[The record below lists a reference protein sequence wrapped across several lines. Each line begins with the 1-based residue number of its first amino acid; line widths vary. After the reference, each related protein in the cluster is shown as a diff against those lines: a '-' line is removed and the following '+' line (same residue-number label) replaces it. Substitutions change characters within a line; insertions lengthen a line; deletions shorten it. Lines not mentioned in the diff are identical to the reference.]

1 MEIIREIEGSENN
14 ISSLINFFKEIK
26 NFEKIFEE
34 DVASFEVLNENT
46 FRIKIGSFPNIS
58 LIHKR
63 TTRDSFSLKS
73 SSENFDFEILIN
85 LSEINMTTT
94 KCQIIFNGNF
104 SKMIEMM
111 AKKPLENFLNNITR
125 KIEGLE
131 LSN

>member
-73 SSENFDFEILIN
+73 RSENFDFEILIN
-85 LSEINMTTT
+85 LSKINMTTT

-104 SKMIEMM
+104 STMIEMM

>member
-1 MEIIREIEGSENN
+1 MEIIREIEGLENN

-26 NFEKIFEE
+26 NFEKIFAE

-63 TTRDSFSLKS
+63 TTLDSFSLKS
-73 SSENFDFEILIN
+73 RSDNFDFEILIN
-85 LSEINMTTT
+85 LSEINMTNT

-104 SKMIEMM
+104 STMIEMM
-111 AKKPLENFLNNITR
+111 AKKPLENFLTNITR

>member
-1 MEIIREIEGSENN
+1 MKIIKEIEGIENN

-73 SSENFDFEILIN
+73 RSDNFDFEILIN

-104 SKMIEMM
+104 STMIEMM

>member
-1 MEIIREIEGSENN
+1 MEIIREIEGLENN

-26 NFEKIFEE
+26 NFEKIFAG

>member
-73 SSENFDFEILIN
+73 RSDNFDFEILIN

>member
-1 MEIIREIEGSENN
+1 MKIIRETEGLENN

-26 NFEKIFEE
+26 NFEKIFAE

-46 FRIKIGSFPNIS
+46 FRIKIGSFPNIF

-73 SSENFDFEILIN
+73 RSDNFDFEILIN
-85 LSEINMTTT
+85 LFEINMTTT

-104 SKMIEMM
+104 STMIEMM

-125 KIEGLE
+125 NIEGLE

>member
-1 MEIIREIEGSENN
+1 MEIIREIEGLENN

-26 NFEKIFEE
+26 NFEKIFAE

-73 SSENFDFEILIN
+73 RSDNFDFEILIN
-85 LSEINMTTT
+85 LSEINMTKT

-104 SKMIEMM
+104 STMIEMM

>member
-73 SSENFDFEILIN
+73 RSENFDFEILIN

-104 SKMIEMM
+104 STMIEMM

>member
-1 MEIIREIEGSENN
+1 MKITREIKGLENN

-26 NFEKIFEE
+26 NFEKIFVE

-58 LIHKR
+58 LAHKR
-63 TTRDSFSLKS
+63 TTRNSFSLKS
-73 SSENFDFEILIN
+73 RSDNFDFEILIN
-85 LSEINMTTT
+85 LSEINKTTT
-94 KCQIIFNGNF
+94 KCQIIFSGNF
-104 SKMIEMM
+104 SAMIEMM
-111 AKKPLENFLNNITR
+111 AKKPLENFLNNITS

>member
-1 MEIIREIEGSENN
+1 MEIIRETEGLENN

-26 NFEKIFEE
+26 NFEKIFAE

-73 SSENFDFEILIN
+73 RSDNFDFEILIN

-104 SKMIEMM
+104 STMIEMM

>member
-1 MEIIREIEGSENN
+1 MEIIREIEGLENN

-26 NFEKIFEE
+26 NFEKIFAE

-73 SSENFDFEILIN
+73 RSDNFDFEILIN
-85 LSEINMTTT
+85 LSEINMSTT
-94 KCQIIFNGNF
+94 KFQIIFNGNF
-104 SKMIEMM
+104 STMIEMM
-111 AKKPLENFLNNITR
+111 AKNFLTTLQ
-125 KIEGLE
+125 GT
-131 LSN
+131 

>member
-1 MEIIREIEGSENN
+1 MKIIKEIEGLENN

-63 TTRDSFSLKS
+63 TTQDSFSLKS
-73 SSENFDFEILIN
+73 RSDNFDFEILIN

-94 KCQIIFNGNF
+94 KCKIIFNGNF
-104 SKMIEMM
+104 SAMIEMM

>member
-1 MEIIREIEGSENN
+1 MKIIKEIEGLENN
-14 ISSLINFFKEIK
+14 ISSLINFFKQIK
-26 NFEKIFEE
+26 NFEKIFAE
-34 DVASFEVLNENT
+34 DVASFEVLNKNT

-63 TTRDSFSLKS
+63 TTRDSFLLKS
-73 SSENFDFEILIN
+73 RSDNFDFEILIN
-85 LSEINMTTT
+85 LSEIDMTTT

-104 SKMIEMM
+104 STMIEMM

-125 KIEGLE
+125 NIEGLE

>member
-1 MEIIREIEGSENN
+1 MKITREIEGLENN
-14 ISSLINFFKEIK
+14 ISTLTNFFKEIK
-26 NFEKIFEE
+26 NFEKIFAE

-73 SSENFDFEILIN
+73 RSDNFDFEILIN

-104 SKMIEMM
+104 SAMIEMM
-111 AKKPLENFLNNITR
+111 AKKPLENFLNNITK

>member
-73 SSENFDFEILIN
+73 RSENFDFEILIN

-104 SKMIEMM
+104 STMIEMM

-131 LSN
+131 LRN

>member
-73 SSENFDFEILIN
+73 RSENFDFEILIN

>member
-73 SSENFDFEILIN
+73 RSDNFDFEILIN

-104 SKMIEMM
+104 STMIEMM

>member
-1 MEIIREIEGSENN
+1 MEIIREIEGLENN

-73 SSENFDFEILIN
+73 RSDNFDFEILIN

-104 SKMIEMM
+104 STMIEMM

>member
-1 MEIIREIEGSENN
+1 MKIIKEIEGLENN

-26 NFEKIFEE
+26 NFEKIFAE

-73 SSENFDFEILIN
+73 RSDNFDFEILIN
-85 LSEINMTTT
+85 LFEINMTTT

-104 SKMIEMM
+104 STMIEMM
-111 AKKPLENFLNNITR
+111 AKKPLENFLTNISR
-125 KIEGLE
+125 KIEVLE
-131 LSN
+131 FSN

>member
-1 MEIIREIEGSENN
+1 MEIIREIKGLENN

-26 NFEKIFEE
+26 NFEKIFAE

-73 SSENFDFEILIN
+73 RSDNFDFEILIN
-85 LSEINMTTT
+85 LSEINMEEALAYVV
-94 KCQIIFNGNF
+94 Q
-104 SKMIEMM
+104 
-111 AKKPLENFLNNITR
+111 
-125 KIEGLE
+125 GLE
-131 LSN
+131 SGLHPKYITEDEDALLIAAYGEEWFKR

>member
-1 MEIIREIEGSENN
+1 M
-14 ISSLINFFKEIK
+14 
-26 NFEKIFEE
+26 
-34 DVASFEVLNENT
+34 
-46 FRIKIGSFPNIS
+46 IGSFPNIS

-73 SSENFDFEILIN
+73 RSDNFDFEILIN

-104 SKMIEMM
+104 STMIEMM